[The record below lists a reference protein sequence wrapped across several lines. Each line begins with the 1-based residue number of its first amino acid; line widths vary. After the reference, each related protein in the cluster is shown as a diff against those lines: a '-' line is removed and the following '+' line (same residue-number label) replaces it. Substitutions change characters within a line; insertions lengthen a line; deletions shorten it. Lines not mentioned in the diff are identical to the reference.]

1 MASLAATLAED
12 FRTQYNDKFD
22 KNEQRR
28 PVAGA
33 YKMALEDSKSA
44 YSFVTQEMLEKARNS
59 AGVAVK
65 VPALNYDSS
74 VTVSSTRP
82 LTISDDENVS
92 ALYELTFVI
101 YTGQFTMIPARH
113 KNNSISYQDD
123 FNRKMM
129 KMLFAMEKAMDT
141 ATLTKLNTNKTQ
153 VTPDLLGKYT
163 FNASNLLD
171 IPKAEKDT
179 FYSDLEILLMSNEL
193 NEEGAPIN
201 VLGNPYV
208 ASQIKYL
215 GQQGGG
221 NYANLAYQFDGKDF
235 YFTNQLSNGDGY
247 NGTLY
252 FMPKGSLGLV
262 TRSEPDALMGSK
274 TGDGHE
280 WDIIPS
286 LPIINMPADSYY
298 YTAAVDASS
307 VDATTGH
314 LTRAMK
320 EYFSYS
326 VEMAIITPYNSDLT
340 TIPSAIHKAGILNS

>member
-12 FRTQYNDKFD
+12 FRTEWNAEFD
-22 KNEQRR
+22 KNEQTR

-44 YSFVTQEMLEKARNS
+44 YSFVTQELLEKARNA

-65 VPALNYDSS
+65 IPALNYDSS
-74 VTVSSTRP
+74 VTISSTRP

-101 YTGQFTMIPARH
+101 YTMQFTMIPARH
-113 KNNSISYQDD
+113 KNNSISYQAD
-123 FNRKMM
+123 FNRKMR
-129 KMLFAMEKAMDT
+129 KGLFAMEKAMDT
-141 ATLTKLNTNKTQ
+141 ATLTKLNTNKNQ
-153 VTPDLLGKYT
+153 VDPDLLGKYSV
-163 FNASNLLD
+163 ASNVLTV
-171 IPKAEKDT
+171 PKSYEDT

-201 VLGNPYV
+201 VVGNPYV
-208 ASQIKYL
+208 ASKIKYL

-235 YFTNQLSNGDGY
+235 YFTNQLSNGAGQ
-247 NGTLY
+247 NGAMY

-262 TRSEPDALMGSK
+262 TRSEPDALIGSR

-298 YTAAVDASS
+298 YTAAVNADS
-307 VDATTGH
+307 VDTSTAH

-326 VEMAIITPYNSDLT
+326 VEMAILTPYNSDLT
-340 TIPSAIHKAGILNS
+340 TVPSAIQKAAILAS